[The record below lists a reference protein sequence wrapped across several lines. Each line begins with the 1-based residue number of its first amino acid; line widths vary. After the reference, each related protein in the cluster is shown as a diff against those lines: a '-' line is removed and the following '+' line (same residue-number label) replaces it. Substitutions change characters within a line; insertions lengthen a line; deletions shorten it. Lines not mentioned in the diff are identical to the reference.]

1 MASGLQALGRRFHPH
16 RPRRGRMGS
25 QIHIV
30 QTTLPGAWIEA
41 EVGDFAQRMIEAGAA
56 CIQHE
61 TVRSIYRWQGEIESE
76 SEWRLQMKVSL
87 RRLDGVL
94 DKLNE
99 LHPYDIPQVLVL
111 QANAS
116 TSYGDWV
123 DSA

>member
-1 MASGLQALGRRFHPH
+1 
-16 RPRRGRMGS
+16 MGS

-30 QTTLPGAWIEA
+30 QTTLPGVWIEA

-76 SEWRLQMKVSL
+76 SEWRLQMKVAL
-87 RRLDGVL
+87 TRLDGVL
-94 DKLNE
+94 EKLNE
-99 LHPYDIPQVLVL
+99 LHPYDTPQVLVWE
-111 QANAS
+111 ADAP
-116 TSYGDWV
+116 TSYGDWI